1 MRSGEKMIAVCG
13 ECLIDFIPQSF
24 SQVNKFSNKP
34 SSPKASYSQKT
45 ILPNYGAFIGGSPLN
60 TAVAISRLKTPVTMI
75 SRLSKDAFGKAII
88 KHLKLNQVNT
98 KILSQGNEPT
108 TISFVIPQKKRG
120 EDYIFY
126 AQKSAD
132 RFFQIKDLPQLPNR
146 VVHLHFSSIALQME
160 PCGTTYEHLM
170 KKEFRRRTISLD
182 PNVRPLFID
191 NRKYYLQ
198 KVERMIPMT
207 GVFRA
212 SDQDLKY
219 LYPRRSPETVIKKIL
234 PCLQPPGIVTLTQG
248 DKGTIVFFSNSDKK
262 IKAIKVPIKKTFVI
276 DTVGAGDSFTG
287 AFLHILHQYGIIGNR
302 KFNLQSK
309 KISLSTILKNALE
322 FAIQAATINCSR
334 KGCDP
339 AFLKE
344 LNLSK

>member
-1 MRSGEKMIAVCG
+1 MKSGEKMIAVCG

-24 SQVNKFSNKP
+24 NKVNKFSSKS
-34 SSPKASYSQKT
+34 SSPKTSYFQKT

-60 TAVAISRLKTPVTMI
+60 TAVAVSRLKTPVTMI
-75 SRLSKDAFGKAII
+75 SRLSRDAFGEAII

-98 KILSQGNEPT
+98 KILSRGNEPT
-108 TISFVIPQKKRG
+108 TIGFVIPQKKGG
-120 EDYIFY
+120 ENYIFY

-132 RFFQIKDLPQLPNR
+132 RFFQIKDLPQLPNKI
-146 VVHLHFSSIALQME
+146 VHLHFSSIALQME

-170 KKEFRRRTISLD
+170 KQEFHRRTISLD

-191 NRKYYLQ
+191 NRKYYLK
-198 KVERMIPMT
+198 KVERMIPMI

-212 SDQDLKY
+212 SDQDLRY
-219 LYPRRSPETVIKKIL
+219 LYPRRSPETVIKEIL
-234 PCLQPPGIVTLTQG
+234 PRLQPPGIATLTQG
-248 DKGTIVFFSNSDKK
+248 DKGAIVFFLNSDKK
-262 IKAIKVPIKKTFVI
+262 IKAIKVSNKKTSVI

-287 AFLHILHQYGIIGNR
+287 AFLHILHQYEIIGN
-302 KFNLQSK
+302 KKNNLQSK
-309 KISLSTILKNALE
+309 KGYLSTILKKALE

-344 LNLSK
+344 LNLNK